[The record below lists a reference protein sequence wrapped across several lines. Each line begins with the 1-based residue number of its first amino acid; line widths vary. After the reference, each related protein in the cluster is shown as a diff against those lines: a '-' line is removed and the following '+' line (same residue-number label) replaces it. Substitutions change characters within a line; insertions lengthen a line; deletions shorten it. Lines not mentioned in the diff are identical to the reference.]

1 MFQSINVKRPPAQ
14 DRRERTAALNRLADA
29 LLVMGDRAQ
38 MRALLT
44 DLCTPAE
51 IEAMADRWQVVAPL
65 LEGVPYREIHER
77 TGVSVTTI
85 GRVARSLTHGAGGY
99 LRAADAL
106 GLKRHPGFT
115 GTASPD

>member
-1 MFQSINVKRPPAQ
+1 MKRPPA
-14 DRRERTAALNRLADA
+14 RSPRERRTALDRLADA
-29 LLVMGDRAQ
+29 LLAMQDRSQ

-77 TGVSVTTI
+77 TGVSVTTV

-99 LRAADAL
+99 LHAAEAL
-106 GLKRHPGFT
+106 GLHRHPGFAR
-115 GTASPD
+115 TARTARTA

>member
-1 MFQSINVKRPPAQ
+1 MKRPPA
-14 DRRERTAALNRLADA
+14 RSPRERRDALNRLADA
-29 LLVMGDRAQ
+29 LLAMQDRAQ

-51 IEAMADRWQVVAPL
+51 IEALADRWQVVAPL

-77 TGVSVTTI
+77 TGVSVTTV
-85 GRVARSLTHGAGGY
+85 GRVARSLAHGAGGY

-106 GLKRHPGFT
+106 GLHRHPGST
-115 GTASPD
+115 GSATPA